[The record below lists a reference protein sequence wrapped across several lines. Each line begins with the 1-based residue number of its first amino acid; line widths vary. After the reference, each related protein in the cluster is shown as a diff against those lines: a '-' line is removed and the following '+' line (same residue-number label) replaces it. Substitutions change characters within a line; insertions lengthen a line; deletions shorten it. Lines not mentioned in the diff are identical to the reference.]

1 MAEQRGNRKALSAA
15 VAYAFTVLCLPV
27 VVTVT
32 SMEAAAA
39 PAPVRCAERATETM
53 PDLPWAQAR
62 LELERVHRISQG
74 EGQVVAVIDSGV
86 DASVPQLK
94 GAVLRGTDVAGDS
107 GSGDTDCVGHGTF
120 VAGIVAAR
128 PADGL
133 RFSGIAPRSVVLPV
147 RQTTDGK
154 DGSANSM
161 AAAIRSAVDGQADVI
176 NISANAAGP
185 SAELKRAVA
194 YAVARN
200 VLIVA
205 SAGNRSSDDQAD
217 PPASFPASYP
227 GVLGV
232 GAVGRDDRPASFSV
246 KGDFVDVAAP
256 GVDVI
261 SLGIGGPGYAIDQGT
276 SFAAPFVSGT
286 AALIRAYHPDLTV
299 DQLIRRL
306 RMTADRPA
314 GTNVP
319 DPAVG
324 WGVINPFK
332 AVTAVIP
339 EEQAVGKERGRA
351 GTTAGT
357 QPSPT
362 APGNTSTGGRPQGD
376 AAAQPE
382 PANAGAQPESANAGA
397 TMWFIVGTSVVVV
410 LFSLGVLA
418 ARHSARR
425 DREP

>member
-1 MAEQRGNRKALSAA
+1 MAERRGNRKPLTPAVVCAL
-15 VAYAFTVLCLPV
+15 TVLCLPV
-27 VVTVT
+27 AVTATPMV
-32 SMEAAAA
+32 AAAA
-39 PAPVRCAERATETM
+39 PAPVRCAERATATM

-74 EGQVVAVIDSGV
+74 EGQVVAVVDSGV

-94 GAVLRGTDVAGDS
+94 GAVLRGTDVVGES
-107 GSGDTDCVGHGTF
+107 GRGDTDCVGHGTF

-128 PADGL
+128 PAGGVQ
-133 RFSGIAPRSVVLPV
+133 FAGVAPRSVVLPV

-154 DGSANSM
+154 DGSANGM
-161 AAAIRSAVDGQADVI
+161 AAAIRSAVDGGAGVI

-185 SAELKRAVA
+185 SAQLKGAVA
-194 YAVARN
+194 YAVSKN

-205 SAGNRSSDDQAD
+205 SVGNRSRDDLAD

-232 GAVGRDDRPASFSV
+232 GAIGRDDRPASFSV
-246 KGDFVDVAAP
+246 TGDFVDVAAP

-299 DQLIRRL
+299 SQIIHRL
-306 RMTADRPA
+306 HVTADRPA
-314 GTNVP
+314 GAKVP
-319 DPAVG
+319 GPAVG

-339 EEQAVGKERGRA
+339 EERA
-351 GTTAGT
+351 AGEGGGETGTTAAI
-357 QPSPT
+357 QPSPS
-362 APGNTSTGGRPQGD
+362 ASGNTSAGGHPQGD
-376 AAAQPE
+376 AAARSE
-382 PANAGAQPESANAGA
+382 AANA
-397 TMWFIVGTSVVVV
+397 TLWFIVGTSIVVV
-410 LFSLGVLA
+410 LFSLGILA
-418 ARHSARR
+418 ARRSARK
-425 DREP
+425 D

>member
-1 MAEQRGNRKALSAA
+1 MAEPRGNRKTLTAAAFA
-15 VAYAFTVLCLPV
+15 VAVLCLPV
-27 VVTVT
+27 VVTAT
-32 SMEAAAA
+32 PREAAAA
-39 PAPVRCAERATETM
+39 PAPARCAEKATETM

-62 LELERVHRISQG
+62 LEVERVHRISQG
-74 EGQVVAVIDSGV
+74 EGQVVAIVDSGV

-94 GAVLRGTDVAGDS
+94 GAVLRGADVLGSS
-107 GSGDTDCVGHGTF
+107 GRGDTDCVGHGTF

-128 PADGL
+128 PADRL

-161 AAAIRSAVDGQADVI
+161 AAAIRSAVDGGADVI
-176 NISANAAGP
+176 NISANASGP
-185 SAELKRAVA
+185 SVALKRAVA
-194 YAVARN
+194 YAVTKN

-205 SAGNRSSDDQAD
+205 SAGNRSRDDQKD

-246 KGDFVDVAAP
+246 TGDFVDVAAP

-261 SLGIGGPGYAIDQGT
+261 SLGIGGPGYTIDQGT
-276 SFAAPFVSGT
+276 SFAAPFVSGL
-286 AALIRAYHPDLTV
+286 AALIRAYHPGLTV
-299 DQLIRRL
+299 DQLSRRMQ
-306 RMTADRPA
+306 MTADRPA
-314 GTNVP
+314 GTKVP

-339 EEQAVGKERGRA
+339 EEGAAGDGGPAGPAAVPP
-351 GTTAGT
+351 
-357 QPSPT
+357 PSPT
-362 APGNTSTGGRPQGD
+362 GAGTASAGGRPRDD
-376 AAAQPE
+376 AAARS
-382 PANAGAQPESANAGA
+382 ESADAGA
-397 TMWFIVGTSVVVV
+397 TLWFIIGTSVVVV
-410 LFSLGVLA
+410 LFGLGVLA
-418 ARHSARR
+418 ARHSTRR
-425 DREP
+425 D